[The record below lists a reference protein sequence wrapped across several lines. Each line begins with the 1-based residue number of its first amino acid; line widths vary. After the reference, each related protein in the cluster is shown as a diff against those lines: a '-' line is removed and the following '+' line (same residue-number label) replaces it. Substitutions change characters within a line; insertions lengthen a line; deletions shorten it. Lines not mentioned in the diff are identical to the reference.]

1 MAVFPVSVKLLDDV
15 PRYVDLLAD
24 GDLAELVAA
33 ELPASALAFLVRH
46 HPVLGLIDF
55 VAHQDHRHAGRTFIN
70 NFIQILK
77 IIQKLILVHSKFIKL
92 ICHCGHTKVT

>member
-33 ELPASALAFLVRH
+33 ELAASALAFLVRH

-55 VAHQDHRHAGRTFIN
+55 VAHQDHRHAGRT
-70 NFIQILK
+70 L
-77 IIQKLILVHSKFIKL
+77 LHSARVAVSECVAEL
-92 ICHCGHTKVT
+92 S